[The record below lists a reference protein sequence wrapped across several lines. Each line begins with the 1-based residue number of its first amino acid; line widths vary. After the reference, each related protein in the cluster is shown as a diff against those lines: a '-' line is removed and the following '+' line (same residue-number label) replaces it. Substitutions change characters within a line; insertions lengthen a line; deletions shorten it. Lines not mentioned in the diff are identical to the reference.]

1 MIDFLIYAFI
11 ISAVF
16 LSIKRVFFHKK
27 KDNKCD
33 EKCQNCTENRMK
45 K

>member
-11 ISAVF
+11 ISAVG

-27 KDNKCD
+27 KDKSCGSN
-33 EKCQNCTENRMK
+33 CQNCTMRK
-45 K
+45 

>member
-11 ISAVF
+11 ISAVG

-27 KDNKCD
+27 KDKSCGSN
-33 EKCQNCTENRMK
+33 CQNCTMHK
-45 K
+45 